1 MRLSELMNSAPSAP
15 DVEIT
20 GLSADSRTVK
30 RGYLFAALDGSQARG
45 STFIPQAIANGA
57 RAVLAPEGTKL
68 PAGAAGIILVSH
80 ADPRRALALAAAR
93 FYGTQPRI
101 VAAVT
106 GTNGKTSVADFT
118 RQIWHHSGL
127 HAASL
132 GTLGVISD
140 DGDQATGHTTPDP
153 VALHETLA
161 GLAARGIDH
170 LALEAS
176 SHGLDQR
183 RLDGVAIKAA
193 AFTNISHDHRDYHP
207 TEAAYFDAK
216 ARLFSEVMP
225 AGGAAVLNADIPEA
239 AQLTSLC
246 EAHGHKVLTFGQMPA
261 DIHLRA
267 RRGHD
272 TGQDLELDVLGE
284 KHSTHVPL
292 AGAFQAHN
300 LMAALGLAISTGVDL
315 GQAIAA
321 LAEIKGVRG
330 RLEEV
335 ARHPN
340 HAAIFVDYAHTPD
353 ALEVAIAALRPHV
366 RNRLAVVFGCGGDRD
381 IAKRAEMGAI
391 AAARADRVYVTDDN
405 PRTEDPARIRRAIM
419 EGCPNATEVGDR
431 AAAIGHAIEALEHG
445 DILLIAGKG
454 HEQGQ
459 IVGETIIPFDDAEV
473 ARRAV
478 DAVPAPRGAA

>member
-1 MRLSELMNSAPSAP
+1 MDTAASAS

-20 GLSADSRTVK
+20 GLSADSRK
-30 RGYLFAALDGSQARG
+30 IERGYLFAALDGSLARG
-45 STFIPQAIANGA
+45 STYIPQAVANGA
-57 RAVLAPEGTKL
+57 VAVLAPEGTRL
-68 PAGAAGIILVSH
+68 PAGSEQVSLVTH

-118 RQIWHHSGL
+118 RQIWHHAGL
-127 HAASL
+127 RAASL

-140 DGDQATGHTTPDP
+140 EGSAPAMHTTPDP
-153 VALHETLA
+153 VTLHETLSD
-161 GLAARGIDH
+161 LATRGVDH

-183 RLDGVAIKAA
+183 RLDGVEVSAA

-216 ARLFSEVMP
+216 ARLFSHVMP
-225 AGGAAVLNADIPEA
+225 PGGSAVLNADIPEA
-239 AQLTSLC
+239 AKLTTLC
-246 EAHGHKVLTFGQMPA
+246 KDRGHKVLTFGETPA

-267 RRGHD
+267 RHGIG

-284 KHSTHVPL
+284 KHNTHVPL
-292 AGAFQAHN
+292 ACAFQAHN
-300 LMAALGLAISTGVDL
+300 LMAALGLAISTGVAL
-315 GQAIAA
+315 GEAIAA

-340 HAAIFVDYAHTPD
+340 QAAIFVDYAHTPD
-353 ALEVAIAALRPHV
+353 ALAVAIAALRPHV
-366 RNRLAVVFGCGGDRD
+366 RNNLAVVFGCGGDRD
-381 IAKRAEMGAI
+381 KGKRAEMGAI
-391 AAARADRVYVTDDN
+391 AAAEADRIYVTDDN

-419 EGCPNATEVGDR
+419 KGCPGATEVGDR
-431 AAAIGHAIEALEHG
+431 ATAIGEAVNALQTG

-459 IVGETIIPFDDAEV
+459 IVGEKVIPFDDADI

-478 DAVPAPRGAA
+478 AGIPAPRGAA